1 VIALDTNVLVRYI
14 VQDDPAQAAAA
25 AKLIESECSSEEPG
39 LVSSVTL
46 CELVW
51 VLSRGYRASRERIGA
66 VLRTLLCAE
75 ELQAEDP
82 DLAWRALGLFQE
94 GSADFADYLAGA
106 SNRARG
112 ATATYT
118 FDKTASTS
126 DLFTL
131 IEA

>member
-1 VIALDTNVLVRYI
+1 MIALDTNVLVRYI
-14 VQDDPAQAAAA
+14 VQDDPDQASAAAR
-25 AKLIESECSSEEPG
+25 LIESQCSSDEPG

-51 VLSRGYRASRERIGA
+51 VLSRGYCTPKERTVA

-82 DLAWRALGLFQE
+82 DLAWRALGLFE
-94 GSADFADYLAGA
+94 AGPADFADYLVGA

-112 ATATYT
+112 ASATYT
-118 FDKTASTS
+118 FDKTACAS
-126 DLFTL
+126 DLFRL
-131 IEA
+131 IEV